1 MTEVEVKMQVTD
13 IITKLVFT
21 KHREAYSDALEVR
34 VDWCYEGEAANAPIP
49 LWHIS
54 AGIFVET
61 PTQKYALEEGRR
73 KLISAAEQ
81 AIKRYVNDAVYLQ
94 LSINLY
100 PEITEYHQNYEK
112 IKPNTHSKTRRIQ
125 ANTR

>member
-1 MTEVEVKMQVTD
+1 MTELDVKKKAAE
-13 IITKLVFT
+13 IISELVFT
-21 KHREAYSDALEVR
+21 LHREEISDTSEVR
-34 VDWCYEGEAANAPIP
+34 FYWCYEGEAANAPIP
-49 LWHIS
+49 LWEIS

-81 AIKRYVNDAVYLQ
+81 AIKQFVKDAVYLQ

-100 PEITEYHQNYEK
+100 PEITETPPK
-112 IKPNTHSKTRRIQ
+112 L
-125 ANTR
+125 